1 MSAELTNLSKEKQRM
16 EHILL
21 KPLLSE
27 AIIERLIDLGVRD
40 ITKLSIFSSLE
51 STNDYL
57 LSEVNNFNEV
67 YVCLAEQQTHGRG
80 RYGHQWISPPG
91 CNIYLSMLW
100 PISKRQMQYD
110 LLSLWLLLA
119 IADVLTTY
127 DIKDIQLKWPND
139 ICVADKKLAGVL
151 VEQKLGQTNSN
162 LVIGVGLN
170 VAMSKQSSTEL
181 DRPWIDL
188 HIIKPD
194 ITYSRNE
201 IAADLL
207 AKFHQ
212 TIRDFEDGRLRN
224 LPAKWHHYDMLLDQH
239 IHFLKNERIQEGIVK
254 GVDDAGNLII
264 DLDGNIEHF
273 HSADVREIKL
283 N

>member
-1 MSAELTNLSKEKQRM
+1 M

-21 KPLLSE
+21 KPLQSE
-27 AIIERLIDLGVRD
+27 AIIERLIYLGVKD

-57 LSEVNNFNEV
+57 LSEAYNSNEV
-67 YVCLAEQQTHGRG
+67 SVCLAEQQTHGRG

-100 PISKRQMQYD
+100 PMSDRQMQYD

-127 DIKDIQLKWPND
+127 DIKGIQLKWPND
-139 ICVADKKLAGVL
+139 ICVGDKKLAGVL
-151 VEQKLGQTNSN
+151 LERKLGQTNHN

-170 VAMSKQSSTEL
+170 VAMSKQSSSEL

-188 HIIKPD
+188 NIIKPE

-207 AKFHQ
+207 AKLHQ
-212 TIRDFEDGRLRN
+212 TIRDFEDGRLKN
-224 LPAKWHHYDMLLDQH
+224 LPAKWQRYDMLSDQQVCF
-239 IHFLKNERIQEGIVK
+239 IYNDIKQEGMVK
-254 GVDDAGNLII
+254 GVDDKGNII
-264 DLDGNIEHF
+264 LDLDGKIEHL
-273 HSADVREIKL
+273 HSSDVREIKL